1 MTRIYDRETKH
12 YDFAL
17 LSHLVETGQATFF
30 EGPAI
35 YVIKTE
41 DGTVAV
47 RPHQVIFTAT
57 PAPFEIVV
65 VSPMD
70 GYQSQERFDG
80 EDVGPHGVVFQG
92 ALDIAEKFLALDGNP
107 TGIDP
112 LEIVRRILDDETD
125 GYLRL
130 IKNQIAGIP
139 VPPCDQSRRRTGW
152 VSGTEADE
160 LVAHFSA

>member
-1 MTRIYDRETKH
+1 MTRTYDRETKH

-30 EGPAI
+30 DGPSI

-57 PAPFEIVV
+57 PAPFTIV

-70 GYQSQERFDG
+70 GYHGQEKYDG
-80 EDVGPHGVVFQG
+80 EDTGPGGVVYDSM
-92 ALDIAEKFLALDGNP
+92 LDLAGKYLGDNLEG
-107 TGIDP
+107 TDP
-112 LEIVRRILDDETD
+112 LAIVRRMLDDESFEKMVIDEVT
-125 GYLRL
+125 GGTA
-130 IKNQIAGIP
+130 KKP
-139 VPPCDQSRRRTGW
+139 RRRNGW
-152 VSGTEADE
+152 VSANEADE
-160 LVAHFSA
+160 LLAHFSR